1 VSCRAIVLPSSPPH
15 VRRGAVRFVGPVPAI
30 PYPGVDAQA
39 EEADPSAL
47 PVWVGI
53 ELDEP
58 TGKNDGSVGGTR
70 YFTCPAKSGVFVKP
84 DKVQVGDFP
93 PLDLD
98 DELMEEI

>member
-1 VSCRAIVLPSSPPH
+1 MN
-15 VRRGAVRFVGPVPAI
+15 
-30 PYPGVDAQA
+30 A
-39 EEADPSAL
+39 EEASGSDAL

-58 TGKNDGSVGGTR
+58 TGKNDGSVGGKR
-70 YFTCPAKSGVFVKP
+70 YFSCPPKSGVFVKP